1 MAEQRPDRPNR
12 KPGRPGGPGGSGG
25 NGSFRFRSGLFGW
38 LLFIAL
44 AVLLVMLVQRS
55 GQHQAE
61 IANSDFWRFLKT
73 DKIQEMKVEGD
84 EISGKFREK
93 QRITQIANGGPTET
107 LEFKT
112 AFPTGSMAQS

>member
-12 KPGRPGGPGGSGG
+12 KPGRPGGPGG
-25 NGSFRFRSGLFGW
+25 NGYFRFRSGLFGW

-61 IANSDFWRFLKT
+61 IANSDFWSFLT
-73 DKIQEMKVEGD
+73 HDKIERWKSAGD
-84 EISGKFREK
+84 EIPGKCREK
-93 QRITQIANGGPTET
+93 RRSPRIGNGRRPRRSRS
-107 LEFKT
+107 KHSSRPDRWRK
-112 AFPTGSMAQS
+112 A